1 MKVVIA
7 GANAAKLVI
16 YPIAPGPMPG
26 GNLPNWVICVLTDKR
41 ARARA
46 KERGVAREGLSR
58 SSPAPFAHTFDV
70 AMKKVLT
77 PMKYARAPGSN
88 RRWQLRGSDQTTNVH
103 VRQQGGTND

>member
-26 GNLPNWVICVLTDKR
+26 GNLP
-41 ARARA
+41 
-46 KERGVAREGLSR
+46 
-58 SSPAPFAHTFDV
+58 
-70 AMKKVLT
+70 MKT
-77 PMKYARAPGSN
+77 ARAPGSY
-88 RRWQLRGSDQTTNVH
+88 RRWQLRGSDQTTNGH